1 MALRIG
7 AVAYAPYVV
16 TIFEG
21 IKKHFQGQKID
32 LDWVLYSNYDALVEA
47 FVTREVDL
55 AWNGP
60 LAYIKIRRRLP
71 EPCKVVAMRDIDV
84 GFTTHF
90 ITQRDSAIQRLED
103 LAGKRFAFGSQGSVQ
118 AGLLAYYH
126 LKHGG
131 VHPEHELGQYTF
143 HEQRPQTGQ
152 SDEAAVVALVAA
164 GEYDAGAVSGYALK
178 KLRARGRFPE
188 ERVRVFWSSPPY
200 SHCCFTA
207 QREMDDN
214 LAQRITLAFASMN
227 STDPAYLEVFDLE
240 GCQAFVPGTAE
251 GYDTLEKAA
260 EEEGLV

>member
-21 IKKHFQGQKID
+21 IKKHFQHQRID

-60 LAYIKIRRRLP
+60 LAYVKIRRRLP

-90 ITQRDSAIQRLED
+90 ITQTDSPMQRLED
-103 LAGKRFAFGSQGSVQ
+103 LAGKRFAFASQGSVQ
-118 AGLLAYYH
+118 AGLLAYYY

-131 VHPEHELGQYTF
+131 VHPEHDLGRYTF
-143 HEQRPQTGQ
+143 HEQRPPTKQ
-152 SDEAAVVALVAA
+152 SDEAAVVELVAS
-164 GEYDAGAVSGYALK
+164 GEYDAGAVSGYMLK
-178 KLRARGRFPE
+178 KLQEKGRFPE
-188 ERVRVFWSSPPY
+188 GKVRVFWSSPPY

-207 QREMDDN
+207 QREMDN
-214 LAQRITLAFASMN
+214 TLAQRITAAFASMN
-227 STDPAYLEVFDLE
+227 YADPAYKEVFDLE
-240 GCQAFVPGTAE
+240 GCTAFVPGTAK
-251 GYDTLEKAA
+251 GFDTLEAAA
-260 EEEGLV
+260 EEEGLI

>member
-1 MALRIG
+1 MVRIG

-21 IKKHFQGQKID
+21 IKRHFHSQRIA

-47 FVTREVDL
+47 FVTHEVDL

-60 LAYIKIRRRLP
+60 LAYVKIRRRLKD
-71 EPCKVVAMRDIDV
+71 PCKVVAMRDIDV

-90 ITQRDSAIQRLED
+90 VTQTDSSIQCLED

-118 AGLLAYYH
+118 AGLLAYYY

-131 VHPEHELGQYTF
+131 IHPEQDLGQHTF
-143 HEQRPQTGQ
+143 HEERPPTAQH
-152 SDEAAVVALVAA
+152 DEVAVVELVAA
-164 GEYDAGAVSGYALK
+164 GDYEAGAVSGYTLK
-178 KLRARGRFPE
+178 KLRAKGRFPE

-207 QREMDDN
+207 QREMDDR
-214 LAQRITLAFASMN
+214 LAQKITAAFTSMDYTN
-227 STDPAYLEVFDLE
+227 PADKEIFDLE
-240 GCQAFVPGTAE
+240 GCTAFVPGTSEAF
-251 GYDTLEKAA
+251 DTLEAAA
-260 EEEGLV
+260 EEEGLI